1 MGKWNY
7 EVQKMID
14 FIEDHIEESP
24 TLDSVSQLLHY
35 SKFYCSRQF
44 RLAVGMTLK
53 RYVAGRR
60 LYHATIQVRD
70 TTRPIIEIALEYGYS
85 SQGALTR
92 AFRYAYGCTP
102 AVYRKNPVPIP
113 LPIRKAILNPSYY
126 VEKGVVKMLSLI
138 HI

>member
-85 SQGALTR
+85 SQGAPDEGFPVCVWMYTSRIQKKSGSDSTSYTKSDSQSFLL
-92 AFRYAYGCTP
+92 C
-102 AVYRKNPVPIP
+102 RK
-113 LPIRKAILNPSYY
+113 RSC
-126 VEKGVVKMLSLI
+126 
-138 HI
+138 